1 MPVHIVI
8 VHNDAAFLE
17 TVCAAL
23 SASGKSVC
31 GYSDAMQA
39 LDALEDAATTDVL
52 VTRVDFG
59 RGTLNGVAL
68 ARMAQFRRPEVKVLF
83 LARTEDKEYATG
95 VGDLLTAPA
104 AVPDIVAAV
113 DRLLGETEIV

>member
-1 MPVHIVI
+1 MPAHIVYT
-8 VHNDAAFLE
+8 DAAFLE
-17 TVCAAL
+17 AVCAAL
-23 SASGKSVC
+23 SASGKSVS

-39 LDALEDAATTDVL
+39 LDALEGATTTDVL

-83 LARTEDKEYATG
+83 VARTENKEYTRG
-95 VGDLLTAPA
+95 VGEALTAPA

-113 DRLLGETEIV
+113 DRLLAEAEIA

>member
-68 ARMAQFRRPEVKVLF
+68 ARMAQFRKPVLTRYWAERHNYRISIR
-83 LARTEDKEYATG
+83 LDHG
-95 VGDLLTAPA
+95 VLYKSTQKNMRRSSPLLRCPVLI
-104 AVPDIVAAV
+104 AV
-113 DRLLGETEIV
+113 